1 VFLADTQRYIVH
13 AEFGLGIVPDA
24 ARYVGEMPNETYPPD
39 LQEMIDRAGTLTVDE
54 TQAMGDLWESE
65 EELVLPAPSLLWELQ
80 GGLDEPEVT
89 NQDLL
94 DAWQRALHAASNADP
109 IRLDAIEAARA
120 AGRAATHDE
129 RHLHDSRA
137 EKNGAEQ
144 AVRSAVLAVGVRD
157 LISASDFTVLAGPWG
172 KVLGAL

>member
-1 VFLADTQRYIVH
+1 
-13 AEFGLGIVPDA
+13 
-24 ARYVGEMPNETYPPD
+24 MSNENYPAN

-54 TQAMGDLWESE
+54 TQALGDLWESE
-65 EELVLPAPSLLWELQ
+65 EDLVLPEPSIAWELA
-80 GGLDEPEVT
+80 GGFDEPEVT
-89 NQDLL
+89 NQELL
-94 DAWQRALHAASNADP
+94 DAWARALHAASNANP

-129 RHLHDSRA
+129 RHLHDTRA

-157 LISASDFTVLAGPWG
+157 LISADDFTVLAGPWQ